1 MSRFLVSFSGPLGVF
16 GLYHMGFCRKSPRSR
31 KGIVPRSCTRVQ
43 CRKAAGARVCS
54 VRMFIKDTTTKGT
67 KDTKLFQFFVNSVS
81 FVVELIGEENGIGKK
96 TG

>member
-1 MSRFLVSFSGPLGVF
+1 
-16 GLYHMGFCRKSPRSR
+16 
-31 KGIVPRSCTRVQ
+31 
-43 CRKAAGARVCS
+43 
-54 VRMFIKDTTTKGT
+54 MFIKDTTTKGT